1 MTTEAREYIEFW
13 IETSVHAAEQYGTLG
28 ASQNVS
34 ELVRRLVEGAKG
46 QGISEHDMTSEV
58 GDLSNYVRDKLAT
71 VNRVEKDRHK

>member
-46 QGISEHDMTSEV
+46 QGISEQDMTSEV